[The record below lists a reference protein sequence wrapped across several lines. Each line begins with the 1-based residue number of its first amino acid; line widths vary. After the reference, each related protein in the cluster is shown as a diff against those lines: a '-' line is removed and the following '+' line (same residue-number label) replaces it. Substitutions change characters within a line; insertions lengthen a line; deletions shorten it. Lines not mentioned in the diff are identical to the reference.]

1 MRNLLFVTCHLPY
14 PVTSG
19 GRRRE
24 YELVTRLARE
34 RDVHL
39 LTFTETYEEDLE
51 HSDFFEDLCASVT
64 VAPVRCSDHR
74 VYPSEVRR
82 HANRD
87 GRAIVSKILDENAI
101 ELIHVE
107 SFYLMQHVPEQTRL
121 PIFLQEQNVEY
132 LLWKQRAETA
142 RHPEVKADAMWEYL
156 RTIEAETRAWQRAS
170 LCGAVTREDL
180 AVMEEAVSSAHV
192 RLVPNGFDHLP
203 AGAVRP
209 RSAKDG
215 ATGRVVFV
223 ANFAY
228 QPNVDAALYL
238 GEAIWPLV
246 TRRVPTAQLLL
257 VGNAPPPG
265 VQALEMEFPTVR
277 VTGRVPDVT
286 PYLDLADVVVC
297 PLRIG
302 GGIKVKVLEALS
314 RGKAIVTTTTGAQGI
329 SFPERS
335 MRVVDAPSAFAEATV
350 ELLRRED
357 LRHDLEDKARLATQE
372 LPTWEDAAM
381 ALTSSY
387 RELLGAPQ
395 RLRSPGAD

>member
-1 MRNLLFVTCHLPY
+1 MCNLLFITCHLPY
-14 PVTSG
+14 PATSG

-34 RDVHL
+34 HDVHL

-51 HSDFFEDLCASVT
+51 HSGFFEDLCSSVT
-64 VAPVRCSDHR
+64 VAPVHCSNNRSH
-74 VYPSEVRR
+74 PSEVRR
-82 HANRD
+82 HTNRH
-87 GRAIVSKILDENAI
+87 GRAIVRKILDENPI

-121 PIFLQEQNVEY
+121 PIFLGEQNVEY

-156 RTIEAETRAWQRAS
+156 RTIEAETRAWQRADM
-170 LCGAVTREDL
+170 CGAVTREDL
-180 AVMEEAVSSAHV
+180 AVMEEALSPAHV
-192 RLVPNGFDHLP
+192 RLVPNGFDHLA
-203 AGAVRP
+203 AGGLQP
-209 RSAKDG
+209 RSAQVR
-215 ATGRVVFV
+215 ATGKVVFV

-246 TRRVPTAQLLL
+246 TRRVPKAQLLL

-265 VQALEMEFPTVR
+265 VQALAMEFPTVK

-286 PYLDLADVVVC
+286 PYLDLADVVLC

-302 GGIKVKVLEALS
+302 GGIKVKVLEALCRS
-314 RGKAIVTTTTGAQGI
+314 KAIVTTTVGAQGI

-335 MRVVDAPSAFAEATV
+335 MRVVDAPSSFAQATI

-357 LRHDLEDKARLATQE
+357 LRHDLEDRARLATQK

-387 RELLGAPQ
+387 RELLGAPE
-395 RLRSPGAD
+395 RLA

>member
-1 MRNLLFVTCHLPY
+1 MSNLLFITCHLPY

-34 RDVHL
+34 HDVHL

-51 HSDFFEDLCASVT
+51 HSGFFEDSCCSVT
-64 VAPVRCSDHR
+64 VVPVRCSDNRAH
-74 VYPSEVRR
+74 PSEVRR
-82 HANRD
+82 HANPN
-87 GRAIVSKILDENAI
+87 GRAIVRKILDENPI

-107 SFYLMQHVPEQTRL
+107 SFYLMQHLPEPTRF

-156 RTIEAETRAWQRAS
+156 RTIEAETVAWQRADM
-170 LCGAVTREDL
+170 CGAVTREDL
-180 AVMEEAVSSAHV
+180 AVMEEAVSPAHV

-203 AGAVRP
+203 TGVVRR
-209 RSAKDG
+209 RSAQDG
-215 ATGRVVFV
+215 GSRNVVFV

-246 TRRVPTAQLLL
+246 SRRVSDARLLL

-265 VQALEMEFPTVR
+265 VQALGMELPTVK

-302 GGIKVKVLEALS
+302 GGIKVKVLEALC
-314 RGKAIVTTTTGAQGI
+314 RGKAIVTTTVGAQGI
-329 SFPERS
+329 PFAEQS
-335 MRVVDAPSAFAEATV
+335 MRVVDEPSAFAQATI

-357 LRHDLEDKARLATQE
+357 LRGDLEARALVATQK
-372 LPTWEDAAM
+372 LPTWDDAAM

-395 RLRSPGAD
+395 RLR